1 MASLR
6 KATGLATAL
15 KPRPSLAQPCLL
27 LSAAASPASHVRWF
41 GVDKHEMRTGRRRG
55 GRRRRGGMATTLG
68 AFFLTGAGLYAY
80 TSYTTND
87 SASAQAKAKPK
98 TKTKDGLEEGQYSLV
113 IPKAEIEF
121 EPTVTP
127 QGPDGDI
134 RDALSPQHR
143 QIKHSVEHPG
153 VYAWGSNAG
162 RVVAP
167 DSADANIREP
177 RRIKFFDGQVL
188 RDLKLDQDVGVA
200 VTEGG
205 DVVQWGIGFW
215 GQDAVPSAP
224 IWAKLV
230 KDSKAAK
237 AAPPTVSLEPAVTLK
252 GKKIVKVALSNDRVI
267 ALGSNGTVYSIPMS
281 MKDLNIKATPISST
295 SSSSSSSSSS
305 WLWSSAPATDL
316 ASSGIRTVMTPTGLG
331 WGERVVDIRSGQE
344 HCLMMTSKGRVF
356 AAVASFSSFPA
367 RGQLGVPGL
376 TWETRSKDKPLD
388 AAYEVPGLKG
398 VTAAQIAT
406 GDYHSLVLARHHNSG
421 GADSTGLYSF
431 GDNST
436 GQLCVPASLGMQYT
450 ASPIEV
456 PVQKLYEPVSDGT
469 PLGNN
474 NVALQRQDRPATRVT
489 SIAAGGATS
498 FFTVDVI
505 PKAFPQ
511 KVLADTWS
519 CGSGIYGTLGTGKW
533 VHISTAGPSKI
544 RALSGLAEYSEAAQ
558 AVVPI
563 RLAHIEAGATHAMA
577 VLQNATHMA
586 ASRKKARS
594 DDTNWGSDTLWWGGN
609 EYYQLGTGKRSNQ
622 SEPVH
627 IAPLDAVTVTG
638 PAAKNQLALEP
649 LAAKAPV
656 QQAGVTT
663 NLDLTRERLS
673 LTPKTSVRLA
683 DGHKVNMEQ
692 RATCGRYVSGV
703 YSGV

>member
-1 MASLR
+1 
-6 KATGLATAL
+6 
-15 KPRPSLAQPCLL
+15 
-27 LSAAASPASHVRWF
+27 
-41 GVDKHEMRTGRRRG
+41 MRTGRRRG
-55 GRRRRGGMATTLG
+55 GGGRRRRGGVASAFG
-68 AFFLTGAGLYAY
+68 AFVVTGAAIYAY
-80 TSYTTND
+80 NTYLVD
-87 SASAQAKAKPK
+87 EQPADQKKPK
-98 TKTKDGLEEGQYSLV
+98 KNKDGLEDGQYSLV
-113 IPKAEIEF
+113 IPKAEIQF
-121 EPTVTP
+121 ETPTP
-127 QGPDGDI
+127 LPEGQDA

-167 DSADANIREP
+167 DSAEANIREP

-188 RDLKLDQDVGVA
+188 RDLKLDQDIGVA
-200 VTEGG
+200 VTEQG

-252 GKKIVKVALSNDRVI
+252 GKNIVKVALSNDRVI
-267 ALGSNGTVYSIPMS
+267 ALGANGTVYSIPQS
-281 MKDLNIKATPISST
+281 MKDLKLEPSSLK
-295 SSSSSSSSSS
+295 SSSSSS

-316 ASSGIRTVMTPTGLG
+316 TASGIRTVMTPTGLG
-331 WGERVVDIRSGQE
+331 WGERVVDVRSGQE

-356 AAVASFSSFPA
+356 SAVSSFSSFPA

-376 TWETRSKDKPLD
+376 TWKTRSKDKPLD

-406 GDYHSLVLARHHNSG
+406 GDYHSLVLAKHHAAA

-436 GQLCVPASLGMQYT
+436 GQLCVPASPSAQYS
-450 ASPIEV
+450 ANPIEV
-456 PVQKLYEPVSDGT
+456 PVHKLYEPVSDGT

-474 NVALQRQDRPATRVT
+474 NVALQRQDRPTTVVT

-498 FFTVDVI
+498 FFTIDVI
-505 PKAFPQ
+505 PRGLTQASKT
-511 KVLADTWS
+511 LADTWS

-533 VHISTAGPSKI
+533 VHISTAGPSRI
-544 RALSGLAEYSEAAQ
+544 RALSGLAEYSESLKAM
-558 AVVPI
+558 VPI
-563 RLAHIEAGATHAMA
+563 RLARMEVGATHAMA
-577 VLQNATHMA
+577 VLQNATHVQK
-586 ASRKKARS
+586 SKS
-594 DDTNWGSDTLWWGGN
+594 DTSWGFDTLWWGGN

-638 PAAKNQLALEP
+638 PAAKNPLALEP
-649 LAAKAPV
+649 LAPRAPT
-656 QQAGVTT
+656 GVAVASTT
-663 NLDLTRERLS
+663 NLDLTRERMS
-673 LTPKTSVRLA
+673 LTPKTTVRLA
-683 DGHKVNMEQ
+683 DGHKVSMEQ